1 MTLSAA
7 TLAMCLPVS
16 VSPVTETIP
25 TFGWPTSGS
34 PIAAPVPVMTLST
47 PGGRISDAISA
58 RTRAVS
64 GVRADGLRMTALPA
78 ASAGPIFQPAIMIG

>member
-1 MTLSAA
+1 MTLSA
-7 TLAMCLPVS
+7 
-16 VSPVTETIP
+16 
-25 TFGWPTSGS
+25 
-34 PIAAPVPVMTLST
+34 

-64 GVRADGLRMTALPA
+64 GVRIEGLRTTVLPA